1 MEKKIVKKWNRFLNN
16 QKNLTIKQ
24 YLEFL
29 DSVKNS
35 VLSQKEVVLLS
46 DELKTDQ

>member
-24 YLEFL
+24 YVIF

-35 VLSQKEVVLLS
+35 VLSQKEVVPS
-46 DELKTDQ
+46 VRKVEN